1 MKKYFM
7 YFLFITI
14 FITNSKYLSQEYLTE
29 LNKKLLEI
37 PDIKVNKLQPDSQFS
52 EIYEIFVTQPLD
64 HLNSFNGIKFS
75 QRIYLHHTDFNKP
88 MVMENDGYAIDESR
102 RTELSKILKCNEII
116 VEHRYFG
123 ESVPDSMDWKY
134 LNTAQAAADHNRI
147 VQILKNIYKEKWI
160 STGISK
166 GGQTTIFFK
175 YYYPNAVDVW
185 VPYVAPLNLEQEDN
199 RIHTF
204 LENVGTDDCR
214 NKIEKYQRALLKNR
228 NEILPMLNSYMEE
241 HNYTFPL
248 GLEKTF
254 EYDVME
260 YSFSFWQWG
269 NLNCDNIPDQDDTPE
284 NLFKHL
290 YTTSPFDYF
299 DGKSMTY
306 FQPFFYQAYTEIGY
320 YNYETSDFTDLLID
334 VKDKYAS
341 NICFAPQNAELN
353 FNKKLMEN
361 INSYIY
367 NYGNNML
374 YIYGGNDTWSAT
386 SVNIGP
392 NTNAVKMIKKG
403 GNHRTR
409 INSFIGDEKEK
420 IYSTLEKWLNIKIER

>member
-290 YTTSPFDYF
+290 YTASPFDYF

-392 NTNAVKMIKKG
+392 NTNAVKMIKKD

-409 INSFIGDEKEK
+409 INSFTGDEKEK

>member
-1 MKKYFM
+1 M

-123 ESVPDSMDWKY
+123 ESVPDSMDWNY

-147 VQILKNIYKEKWI
+147 VQILKKIYKEKWI

-290 YTTSPFDYF
+290 YTASPFDYF

-409 INSFIGDEKEK
+409 INSFTGDEKEK

>member
-1 MKKYFM
+1 M

-290 YTTSPFDYF
+290 YTASSFDYF

>member
-1 MKKYFM
+1 M

-290 YTTSPFDYF
+290 YTASPFDYF

>member
-290 YTTSPFDYF
+290 YTASSFDYF

>member
-1 MKKYFM
+1 M

-290 YTTSPFDYF
+290 YTASPFDYF

-409 INSFIGDEKEK
+409 INSFTGDEKEK

>member
-290 YTTSPFDYF
+290 YTASPFDYF